1 MHPWRQIYD
10 PLHFWPAST
19 LLAALP
25 IVFLLALLA
34 IWQVRPHLAAV
45 WAAALAMAVAILG
58 FGMPW
63 RAVVASFGFGAAFGI
78 FKIAWIVI
86 AAVFLYEL
94 TVATGQFAALQRSL
108 GAVSRDHRLLTLLI
122 AFSLGAFLEGAAG
135 FGAPVAIAGAFL
147 VGLGFA
153 PLQAAVVC
161 LVANTAP
168 VAFGSIGIPIHVLV
182 AVTGLPEPQVGA
194 MIGRILPLVSPV
206 VAFWTVRMM
215 CTWAETWEVL
225 PAILVAGGSFGL
237 VQFAWSNFMNASL
250 TDIVAALASLASL
263 ILFLRVWQ
271 PRSLMTSVAAA
282 GSGSRVVATT
292 GSPIRPSTWSVARAY
307 VPFVLLSATVLL
319 WGAPRVKAW
328 MDHTTLWVAVPGL
341 DGHVMRMP
349 PVVPHPFAEV
359 ARFDVTWLSGTGT
372 SVFVAALLTA
382 LVLWVPPGVVL
393 GALKRSLVRMRW
405 AMLAIAC
412 MLGLSYVTRYSGM
425 DAVLGLA
432 FTRTG
437 RFYPFFGTFLGWL
450 GVALT
455 GSDTASNA
463 LFGSLQRLTAE
474 QLKLSPILMAAANS
488 AGGVMG
494 KMIDAQSIV
503 VATAAT
509 DQVGK
514 EGRIFRR
521 VFWHSVALGAI
532 VALIVV
538 FYAFVAPQWVPKG

>member
-1 MHPWRQIYD
+1 MHPWSQVYD

-34 IWQVRPHLAAV
+34 IWQVRPHRAAA
-45 WAAALAMAVAILG
+45 WAAALALAVATLG

-63 RAVVASFGFGAAFGI
+63 RAAVASFGFGAAFGL

-108 GAVSRDHRLLTLLI
+108 GQVSRDHRLLALLI

-147 VGLGFA
+147 VGLGFE
-153 PLQAAVVC
+153 PFQAAIVC

-182 AVTGLPEPQVGA
+182 AVSGLPEPQVAA
-194 MIGRILPLVSPV
+194 MVGRILPLVSPV
-206 VAFWTVRMM
+206 VAFWTVRLM

-237 VQFAWSNFMNASL
+237 VQFAWSNFMNPSL
-250 TDIVAALASLASL
+250 TDIFAALASLASL
-263 ILFLRVWQ
+263 TLFLRVWQ
-271 PRSLMTSVAAA
+271 PRSLVTVAAA
-282 GSGSRVVATT
+282 SVGGGTVGGASAVSRQ
-292 GSPIRPSTWSVARAY
+292 SFWSRARAY
-307 VPFVLLSATVLL
+307 VPFVLLSAMVLL
-319 WGAPRVKAW
+319 WGAPNVKAW
-328 MDHTTLWVAVPGL
+328 MDHTTVWVAVPGL
-341 DGHVMRMP
+341 DGHVMRTL
-349 PVVPHPFAEV
+349 PVVARPTPEV
-359 ARFDVTWLSGTGT
+359 ARFDFTWLSGTGT
-372 SVFVAALLTA
+372 SVFFAALLTA
-382 LVLWVPPGVVL
+382 LALWVPPGMVL

-437 RFYPFFGTFLGWL
+437 RLYPFFGTFLGWL

-474 QLKLSPILMAAANS
+474 QLKLSPILMTAANS

-509 DQVGK
+509 DQVGN
-514 EGRIFRR
+514 EGRIFRK
-521 VFWHSVALGAI
+521 VFWHSVALGTI

-538 FYAFVAPQWVPKG
+538 FYAFVAPGWVPKG